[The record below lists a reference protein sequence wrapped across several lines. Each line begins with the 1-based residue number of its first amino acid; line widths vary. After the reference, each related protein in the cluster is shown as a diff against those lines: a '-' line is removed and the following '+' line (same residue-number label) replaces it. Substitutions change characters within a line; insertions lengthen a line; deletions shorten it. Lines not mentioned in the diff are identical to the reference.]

1 MKNTSAGKNKTLCA
15 LAVCLAVQSG
25 SLFAKEF
32 TEKDFVVQPLGHGV
46 YELAYDNAQK
56 AIYAASAP
64 SFDKDK
70 TAGLVFQL
78 SAPTLKIEHQIPTE
92 RRTFAVALDQEQHI
106 LYLGNALEGSVT
118 LLNTHN
124 NDVIKTIQLS
134 DDADP
139 DKKAHVREVVLDKK
153 HQRLYVSGIGR
164 KDKGLL
170 WVVDTQKQE
179 LVHTL
184 QKLEPVGFAVDEAGD
199 KVYVVSGTGE
209 LITLDGKTSQP
220 LSRVKVDPADPEHYF
235 LNIALNTAKGVGY
248 IADTNTRDVLVV
260 QLDSGKLL
268 HRVPTPNS
276 VGVLYNPARE
286 EVYVT
291 HRNDRQ
297 ISVIDATSNRLK
309 HTVKTAAMPNSLA
322 LSADANTLYASVKQD
337 EKANKADYVL
347 KIDLTQF

>member
-1 MKNTSAGKNKTLCA
+1 MNASAVKNQTLCA
-15 LAVCLAVQSG
+15 LAISLAMHSG
-25 SLFAKEF
+25 SLCAKDF
-32 TEKDFVVQPLGHGV
+32 TEKDFLVQPLGQGV
-46 YELAYDNAQK
+46 YELAYDKDQNAL
-56 AIYAASAP
+56 YAASAP
-64 SFDKDK
+64 SFDEDK

-78 SAPTLKIEHQIPTE
+78 AASTLKIVQQIPTE
-92 RRTFAVALDQEQHI
+92 RRTFAVALDQDQHI

-118 LLNTHN
+118 LLNTRN
-124 NDVIKTIQLS
+124 NAIIKTIQLS
-134 DDADP
+134 DDSDP
-139 DKKAHVREVVLDKK
+139 NKKAHVREVVLDKK

-170 WVVDTQKQE
+170 WVVDTKKGE
-179 LVHTL
+179 LVQTL
-184 QKLEPVGFAVDEAGD
+184 GKLEPVGFAVDEAGD

-220 LSRVKVDPADPEHYF
+220 LARVKVDPADPEHYF

-248 IADTNTRDVLVV
+248 IADTNTKDVLVV

-276 VGVLYNPARE
+276 VAVLYNAARE

-297 ISVIDATSNRLK
+297 ISVIDATTHRLK
-309 HTVKTAAMPNSLA
+309 HTIKTVAMPNSLA
-322 LSADANTLYASVKQD
+322 LSADASTLYASVKQD

>member
-1 MKNTSAGKNKTLCA
+1 MKNASAVKNKTLCA
-15 LAVCLAVQSG
+15 LAICLAMHSG

-32 TEKDFVVQPLGHGV
+32 TEKDFLVQPLGPGV
-46 YELAYDNAQK
+46 YELAYDKGQNAL
-56 AIYAASAP
+56 YAASAP

-78 SAPTLKIEHQIPTE
+78 AASTLNIEHQIPTE

-118 LLNTHN
+118 LLDTRN
-124 NDVIKTIQLS
+124 NKVIKTIQLS
-134 DDADP
+134 DDSDP
-139 DKKAHVREVVLDKK
+139 NKKAHVREVVLDKK

-164 KDKGLL
+164 KGKGLL
-170 WVVDTQKQE
+170 WVVDTHKQA
-179 LVHTL
+179 LDQTL
-184 QKLEPVGFAVDEAGD
+184 EKLEPVGFAVDEAGD
-199 KVYVVSGTGE
+199 KVYVVSGAGE

-220 LSRVKVDPADPEHYF
+220 LARVKVDPADPEHYF

-248 IADTNTRDVLVV
+248 IADTNTKDVLVV
-260 QLDSGKLL
+260 ELNSGKLL

-276 VGVLYNPARE
+276 VAVLYNAARD

-297 ISVIDATSNRLK
+297 ISVIDATHNRLK
-309 HTVKTAAMPNSLA
+309 HTIKTAAMPNSLA
-322 LSADANTLYASVKQD
+322 LSADARTLYASVKQD
-337 EKANKADYVL
+337 EKAKNADYVL

>member
-1 MKNTSAGKNKTLCA
+1 MIKASAVMNKTLCA
-15 LAVCLAVQSG
+15 LAISLAMHSG
-25 SLFAKEF
+25 SVFAKTF
-32 TEKDFVVQPLGHGV
+32 TEKDFVSQPLGHGV
-46 YELAYDNAQK
+46 YELAWDKGQQAL
-56 AIYAASAP
+56 YAASAP

-70 TAGLVFQL
+70 TDGLVFKLAAQSL
-78 SAPTLKIEHQIPTE
+78 QIDAKIPME
-92 RRTFAVALDQEQHI
+92 RRTFAVALDEENHI

-118 LLNTHN
+118 LLDTRT
-124 NDVIKTIQLS
+124 DKAIKTLQLS
-134 DDADP
+134 DNSDP
-139 DKKAHVREVVLDKK
+139 EKRAHVREVVLDKK

-179 LVHTL
+179 LAQTL

-199 KVYVVSGTGE
+199 RVYVVSGSGE
-209 LITLDGKTSQP
+209 LITLDGKTSQ
-220 LSRVKVDPADPEHYF
+220 LLTRVKVDPADPEHYF
-235 LNIALNTAKGVGY
+235 LNIALNTARGVGY
-248 IADTNTRDVLVV
+248 IADTNTKDVLVV

-276 VGVLYNPARE
+276 VAVLYNPARE

-309 HTVKTAAMPNSLA
+309 HTIKTTAMPNSLA
-322 LSADANTLYASVKQD
+322 LSADASTLYASVKQD
-337 EKANKADYVL
+337 EKANQADYVL
-347 KIDLTQF
+347 KIDLTKF